1 MQKILITGF
10 AGFIGYSLVKALR
23 DKYKIVAFDNF
34 SKLSNYDIKLQRA
47 QNLGVENP
55 ETFTSAQANGVTFY
69 RADLCDMQA
78 LEEVFSVHQFSCI
91 INLAALTGVR
101 QSLNHPQA
109 YIDANVKGF
118 TNLLECAKKHSVTNI
133 IYASS
138 SSVYGL
144 NEEVP
149 YSEAQRTDKQMSV
162 YATSKKANELLA
174 DVYTHLYDFNMVG
187 LRFFTVYG
195 PWTRPDMAAMIFM
208 KAIQEGKPLQ
218 LFNEGKMVRDFT
230 NVQDVVKAITLLL
243 EKMKQGERISNEVFN
258 VGNHNPIYTIEFLQA
273 IEKAMGKQ
281 AIVDHQPIQPGDMPV
296 TNASTEKLYSYL
308 GFQPNTDIS
317 EGVKEMV
324 EWYKQYIA
332 SNSAINA

>member
-23 DKYKIVAFDNF
+23 EKYEIVAFDNF
-34 SKLSNYDIKLQRA
+34 SKLSNYEIKLERA
-47 QNLGVENP
+47 RNLGIANP
-55 ETFTSAQANGVTFY
+55 ESFTSTQANGATFY
-69 RADLCDMQA
+69 NTDLCNMEG
-78 LEEVFSVHQFSCI
+78 LEEVFTAHQFSCI

-118 TNLLECAKKHSVTNI
+118 TNLLECAKKHGVTNI

-144 NEEVP
+144 NDEVP
-149 YSEAQRTDKQMSV
+149 YREAQRTDKQMSV
-162 YATSKKANELLA
+162 YAASKKANELLA
-174 DVYTHLYDFNMVG
+174 NVYTHLYNFNMVG

-195 PWTRPDMAAMIFM
+195 PWTRPDMAAYIFM
-208 KAIQEGKPLQ
+208 KAIQEGKTIQ

-230 NVQDVVKAITLLL
+230 NVQDVVKAISLLL
-243 EKMKQGERISNEVFN
+243 EKMQQGERISNEVFN

-273 IEKAMGKQ
+273 IERAMGKQ

-296 TNASTEKLYSYL
+296 TNASTEKLYRYL
-308 GFQPNTDIS
+308 SFQPNTDIND
-317 EGVKEMV
+317 GVKEMV

>member
-23 DKYKIVAFDNF
+23 EKYEIVAFDNF
-34 SKLSNYDIKLQRA
+34 SKLSNYEIKLERA
-47 QNLGVENP
+47 RNLGISNP
-55 ETFTSAQANGVTFY
+55 ESFTATNMNGVTFY
-69 RADLCDMQA
+69 NTDLCHMQA
-78 LEEVFSVHQFSCI
+78 LEEVFAAHQFSCI

-118 TNLLECAKKHSVTNI
+118 TNLMECAKKHGVSNI

-144 NEEVP
+144 NDEVP

-162 YATSKKANELLA
+162 YAASKKADELLA
-174 DVYTHLYDFNMVG
+174 NVYTHLYDFNMVG

-195 PWTRPDMAAMIFM
+195 PWTRPDMAAYIFM
-208 KAIQEGKPLQ
+208 KAIQEGKTIQ

-230 NVQDVVKAITLLL
+230 NVQDVVKAISLLL
-243 EKMKQGERISNEVFN
+243 EKMQQGERISNEVFN

-273 IEKAMGKQ
+273 IERAMGKQ

-296 TNASTEKLYSYL
+296 TNASTEKLYNYL
-308 GFQPNTDIS
+308 GFQPDTDIND
-317 EGVKEMV
+317 GIKEMV

-332 SNSAINA
+332 SNSPINA

>member
-23 DKYKIVAFDNF
+23 DKYEIVAFDNF

-47 QNLGVENP
+47 KDLGLENA
-55 ETFTSAQANGVTFY
+55 EIFASAKAKGVTFY
-69 RADLCDMQA
+69 RTDLCDMQA
-78 LEEVFSVHQFSCI
+78 LEDVFAAHQFSYI

-101 QSLNHPQA
+101 QSLNYPQA

-118 TNLLECAKKHSVTNI
+118 TNLLECAKKYGVSNI

-174 DVYTHLYDFNMVG
+174 DVYTHLYGFNMVG

-195 PWTRPDMAAMIFM
+195 PWARPDMAAMIFM
-208 KAIQEGKPLQ
+208 KAIQEGTPIQ
-218 LFNEGKMVRDFT
+218 LFNQGKMVRDFT
-230 NVQDVVKAITLLL
+230 NVQDVVKTISLLL
-243 EKMKQGERISNEVFN
+243 QKMQQGESIKNEVFN

-273 IEKAMGKQ
+273 IEHAMGKQ
-281 AIVDHQPIQPGDMPV
+281 AVVNHLPIQPGDMPV
-296 TNASTEKLYSYL
+296 TNAATDKLYGYL
-308 GFQPNTDIS
+308 GFQPNTDIN

-332 SNSAINA
+332 SNGAINA